1 MHLFNLRKLVLTL
14 YTVLFHMEGHLGH
27 GLLCTIYYPDL
38 LFSIQNP
45 AKQGEPGTSQYNS
58 LWSRVL

>member
-1 MHLFNLRKLVLTL
+1 MLTL